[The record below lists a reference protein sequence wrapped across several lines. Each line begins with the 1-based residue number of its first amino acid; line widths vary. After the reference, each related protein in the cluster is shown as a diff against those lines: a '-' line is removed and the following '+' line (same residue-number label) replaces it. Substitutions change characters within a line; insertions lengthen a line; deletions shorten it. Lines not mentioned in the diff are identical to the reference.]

1 MGLSLQ
7 CLSPERRVWVA
18 VFSNA
23 HLPHDDLC
31 RRKPL
36 VSLKPFLKYS
46 GSLTNEISAY
56 KDRANIR
63 EQKEVLFTS
72 IAA

>member
-1 MGLSLQ
+1 
-7 CLSPERRVWVA
+7 
-18 VFSNA
+18 
-23 HLPHDDLC
+23 LC

-36 VSLKPFLKYS
+36 VSLKTFSKYA
-46 GSLTNEISAY
+46 GSLTNEISVY

-63 EQKEVLFTS
+63 EEKKVLFTS